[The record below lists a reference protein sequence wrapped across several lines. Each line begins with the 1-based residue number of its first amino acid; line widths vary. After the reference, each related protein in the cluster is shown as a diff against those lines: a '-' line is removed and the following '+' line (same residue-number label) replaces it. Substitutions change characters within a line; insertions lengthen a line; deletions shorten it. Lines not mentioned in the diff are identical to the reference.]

1 MLPLFWESDAQNTKV
16 VYFGLEVNLGTL
28 LLQNFLV
35 RLSEQ
40 GAQDLGHVFYQK
52 ALGNGVLVK

>member
-35 RLSEQ
+35 RLPEQ
-40 GAQDLGHVFYQK
+40 GAQDWTMCFITKH
-52 ALGNGVLVK
+52 